1 VKRKWL
7 SLALG
12 AILSLTVSLAACS
25 NSAPTQAP
33 QPEQAKPAEQP
44 APPAAQKTGSDTLV
58 VAITSD
64 QGTLDPAVTMDN
76 SAWKITYPT
85 YERLVEYDG
94 ASTEVKPGL
103 AREWSVSPDGLQWTF
118 QLEEG
123 HTFAD
128 GTPVT
133 AEAVK
138 FTFDRIL
145 KIKKGPSEV
154 YSVIKEVKVESPTKV
169 TFVLAN
175 NFPPFLSTLAANYG
189 GIVNPKVKEKEQN
202 GDLGQGFLAGNTM
215 GSGPYQL
222 SEYKKGEY
230 FKLTV
235 NPNYKKQP
243 AIKTVYFKII
253 PDPTAQRLQLEQ
265 GEVDIAEGIPVEQL
279 KSLKDSAQGIELI
292 QKPSLFVDY
301 VYINTSKGNP
311 ALKNPKVRQAL
322 SYAVDYE
329 GLANAVQEGYA
340 TQMRGPIPQ
349 GLWGHDDNAFQ
360 YKHDVEKAKALL
372 AEAGVSNLSLDLL
385 YSDNKP
391 WWETEALSLQAFFA
405 EIGVKVN
412 LKKIAYATSREMI
425 DKGEF
430 DLCLGV
436 WSPDFGDPYMFMNY
450 WFDSKNF
457 GLAGNRAFYKNDKVD
472 SLIRQAATV
481 NDQAQRTKLYQEA
494 QKIVIEEAPYIYL
507 YQKDFLL
514 PVSKNLKGF
523 VYNPM
528 LEGIYNVQDMSK

>member
-1 VKRKWL
+1 M
-7 SLALG
+7 S
-12 AILSLTVSLAACS
+12 VSLAACS

-33 QPEQAKPAEQP
+33 QAEPAKPAEQP
-44 APPAAQKTGSDTLV
+44 APSAAQKTGSDTLV

-94 ASTEVKPGL
+94 ASTEAKPGL

-169 TFVLAN
+169 TFVLTN

-235 NPNYKKQP
+235 NPHYKKQP
-243 AIKTVYFKII
+243 AIKTVYFKIT

-311 ALKNPKVRQAL
+311 ALQNPKVRQAL

-329 GLANAVQEGYA
+329 GLTDAVQEGYA

-372 AEAGVSNLSLDLL
+372 AEAGVSNLTLDLL

-472 SLIRQAATV
+472 SLIRRAATV
-481 NDQAQRTKLYQEA
+481 NDQAERTKLYQEA